1 MKKRIKKKEYKAIVA
16 AKYRLSGATGE
27 HVLDVISNGYV
38 FSRGAD
44 SRARRSIRKVVSA
57 GTLIRVWDGWE
68 FELPSTHDAMRARDV
83 DMTIFGQLY
92 NGQTSFEDCPYA
104 EVTIRFS
111 DIRKAASDQEMLE
124 RLCSNELIRSYL
136 RDTFR

>member
-1 MKKRIKKKEYKAIVA
+1 MKKRTRKKLYKSILL
-16 AKYRLSGATGE
+16 AKARLSGATGE
-27 HVLDVISNGYV
+27 HVLDVISEGYV
-38 FSRGAD
+38 FRRGAD
-44 SRARRSIRKVVSA
+44 SRARRAIRKVVSS
-57 GTLIRVWDGWE
+57 GTIIRVWDGWE
-68 FELPSTHDAMRARDV
+68 FELPSTHDAMRAREV
-83 DMTIFGQLY
+83 EMTIFGQLY

-111 DIRKAASDQEMLE
+111 DIRKAASDQDLLE

>member
-1 MKKRIKKKEYKAIVA
+1 MKKRITKKEYKAIVA
-16 AKYRLSGATGE
+16 AKNRLSGANGD
-27 HVLDVISNGYV
+27 HVLDVISDGYV
-38 FSRGAD
+38 FRRGAD
-44 SRARRSIRKVVSA
+44 SRARRAVRKVVSA